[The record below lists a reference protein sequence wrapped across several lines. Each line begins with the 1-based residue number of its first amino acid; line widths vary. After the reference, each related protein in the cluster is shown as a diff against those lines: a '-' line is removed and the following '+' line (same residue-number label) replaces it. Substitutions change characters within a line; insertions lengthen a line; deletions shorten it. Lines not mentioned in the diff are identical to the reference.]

1 MIFYREKAVKGGKEN
16 DNWGLY
22 RAMGSG
28 RIMFLS

>member
-1 MIFYREKAVKGGKEN
+1 MILYREIAVKGGKEN
-16 DNWGLY
+16 DDWGQY